1 MAGTVRMWN
10 RLLFEP
16 SELRPGRRVRLEG
29 SDPRAKHILKVLNG
43 GKNGG
48 KISLG
53 TPLRV
58 GVVGGERGQANIRR
72 LPPSGNLELEW
83 TVTESGAE
91 PELPRLDLVL
101 AMPRPKVMK
110 RLWSQLASL
119 RVGTV
124 WITGAQ
130 KVREKSYLTSGA
142 LDPGYVYGQL
152 LRGLEQSGDT
162 DVPEIRKSW
171 SLQETLDYLVEGG
184 GTRERVPG
192 VLIQARRSS
201 ARPPP
206 LPRRLLSAHPEPG
219 ESGAGDSTGDV
230 GDALRGLGS
239 ERVLLA
245 IGPEGGWAP
254 QELEIMSPPAF
265 RRVSLGRRPLTTET
279 AVVGL
284 VSVLKENMQDWS

>member
-1 MAGTVRMWN
+1 MAGTVRMRN
-10 RLLFEP
+10 RILFEP
-16 SELRPGRRVRLEG
+16 TELRPGRRVRLEG
-29 SDPRAKHILKVLNG
+29 SDPRAKHILNIL
-43 GKNGG
+43 NGG

-58 GVVGGERGQANIRR
+58 GVVGGERGQAKIRR

-83 TVTESGAE
+83 TATESGAE
-91 PELPRLDLVL
+91 PELPPPRLDVLL
-101 AMPRPKVMK
+101 AMPRPKALK

-130 KVREKSYLTSGA
+130 KVEKSYLTSGA

-162 DVPEIRKSW
+162 DVPEVRKSW
-171 SLQETLDYLVEGG
+171 SLGATLGYLVGSG
-184 GTRERVPG
+184 GTRGEAPG
-192 VLIQARRSS
+192 VPIQARRSS
-201 ARPPP
+201 ASPPP

-219 ESGAGDSTGDV
+219 GSGAGDSVDR
-230 GDALRGLGS
+230 ALHGLGT

-265 RRVSLGRRPLTTET
+265 RRVNLGRRPLTTET

-284 VSVLKENMQDWS
+284 VSVLKENMRDWS